1 MLLRVALGG
10 KAGVAQ
16 ACKFGYQLSRK
27 QGRADSEAYAGTYF
41 QVVPFTLTGEKAT
54 SRRLWG

>member
-1 MLLRVALGG
+1 MERLALRKPVNLGINCL
-10 KAGVAQ
+10 A
-16 ACKFGYQLSRK
+16 SRAVPTLK
-27 QGRADSEAYAGTYF
+27 LMQGTYF